1 MGETRG
7 EPFLGS
13 HFIYAALLPPGH
25 HSFLIYDPELDRA
38 FCKEL
43 VIDANSQDFYSDMPN
58 SLIPKRYLAKKTK
71 QDVWRLFEKTDQ
83 DLKFKWWNYQKEM
96 IPSTIPMV
104 EEKFHEYLVFF

>member
-7 EPFLGS
+7 EEFLGQ

-25 HSFLIYDPELDRA
+25 HSFLIYDPELDKA

-43 VIDANSQDFYSDMPN
+43 VIEANSQDFYSDMPY

-71 QDVWRLFEKTDQ
+71 QNVWRLFE
-83 DLKFKWWNYQKEM
+83 N
-96 IPSTIPMV
+96 I
-104 EEKFHEYLVFF
+104 